1 MEQMDAPKIPNVEF
15 VLQIVTQTQNVLLHL
30 CVFKE
35 MVLMQHQVVLLVVL
49 LEKITATIQPIP
61 LILSSQHLLLLY
73 LLLLPLAGG
82 NMNKM
87 WVFLESQ
94 TGLL

>member
-1 MEQMDAPKIPNVEF
+1 MEQMDAQKIPNVEF

-49 LEKITATIQPIP
+49 LEKITATILPIQ

-73 LLLLPLAGG
+73 LLLLPLAGEI
-82 NMNKM
+82 MNKM
-87 WVFLESQ
+87 WVFLENQ
-94 TGLL
+94 IGLL